1 VVGLLD
7 GVGILDP
14 CEKECVDVA
23 ENLTLQQREDLT
35 LAAQVN
41 CIVGLYFKAKTQGW
55 GPR

>member
-1 VVGLLD
+1 MVGLLD